1 MTSLLTRRVFQAS
14 VCSLRQQQHCA
25 IKPAYDVR
33 ATSLFR
39 SLAPSRKSS
48 PSQQVKCWII
58 RNQSNS
64 APDHHQANIPSIE
77 FGKSDKGPRLTT
89 LIRRIEPYLA
99 LSRVRAPIGAALLF
113 LPCGSSLALAASSGA
128 ASPQFLI
135 YQTCLFGLGAFVMR
149 GAGCTINDLWDRSID
164 KKVTRTQLRPLASG
178 AISPSNAIG
187 WLGIQLSIGLAI
199 LLQLNIYSILL
210 GASSLSLVIIYPL
223 MKRITH
229 WPQLVLGL
237 AFNWGALLGSSAI
250 LGQTDWKVAIPLY
263 LGHICWTIVY
273 DTIYAQQDK
282 RSDIL
287 AGVKSTA
294 LLFGPRPIP
303 ILAGFSSAFVGFT
316 ALSGFMN
323 GCGIP
328 FYTLA
333 VIAPAIHLTHLLR
346 NLDPDSPAVCHNT
359 FIASAITG
367 SLVWLGC
374 LLDYCFRFLLV

>member
-164 KKVTRTQLRPLASG
+164 KK
-178 AISPSNAIG
+178 
-187 WLGIQLSIGLAI
+187 LSIGLAI

-316 ALSGFMN
+316 AL
-323 GCGIP
+323 
-328 FYTLA
+328 T
-333 VIAPAIHLTHLLR
+333 IHLTHLLR